1 MTILGDYIGS
11 EEEEESEEESSDDT
25 RIKDDIYKS
34 NNVKNTDWLLYTF
47 VVLD

>member
-34 NNVKNTDWLLYTF
+34 NNVKDTD
-47 VVLD
+47 

>member
-34 NNVKNTDWLLYTF
+34 NNVKNTD
-47 VVLD
+47 